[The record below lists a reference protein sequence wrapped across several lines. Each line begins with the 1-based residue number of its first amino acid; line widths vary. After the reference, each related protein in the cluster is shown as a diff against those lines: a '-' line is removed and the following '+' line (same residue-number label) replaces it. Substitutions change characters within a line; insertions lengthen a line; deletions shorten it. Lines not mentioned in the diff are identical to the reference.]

1 MRITN
6 NMMIA
11 NMTRNLQ
18 TNIRKLDRTQLEYNT
33 GKRIHKPSD
42 DPIGITRALKIKAD
56 RSELAQFKKNVEDAS
71 SWLENTEG
79 AILGLVSDTGALNR
93 LRDIMIQGAN
103 GTLTA
108 EQTKN
113 IQSEV
118 AQIKQQII
126 SIANTTY
133 SGNYIFSGKNT
144 DKPLLNA
151 DGTYNINPSQF
162 LDRGI
167 VDHRINYLVGVGEE
181 LNINTIGTALF
192 EAVDLSMN
200 ITLPEAGVTKEIDF
214 LGAKISITGNSTDPL
229 NPIASMEYNLE
240 IKIGDDIAPLNIT
253 IPATTDVDINGD
265 AFIVESDTKA
275 NIYTGINNYFNSI
288 KADPDDAESWNKL
301 LIEKEIPVDI
311 DNLDFKTFTN
321 AGEVVGVVAEP
332 KKAGLINLIE
342 RIEQKL
348 IEADYEEVSKL
359 LGPLDKFIDKT
370 LAVRGEIGAKV
381 NRAELILGRIEDD
394 EINLRTLQSKI
405 EDADLAET
413 AIRLMNEENVYRA
426 SLQVGARIIQPTL
439 LDFLR

>member
-1 MRITN
+1 
-6 NMMIA
+6 MMIA

-33 GKRIHKPSD
+33 GKKIHRPSD
-42 DPIGITRALKIKAD
+42 DPVGITRVLKIKSD

-79 AILGLVSDTGALNR
+79 AILGLVSDTGTLVR

-113 IQSEV
+113 IQNEV
-118 AQIKQQII
+118 EQIKQQII
-126 SIANTTY
+126 SMGNTTY

-151 DGTYNINPSQF
+151 DGTYNINPTQF
-162 LDRGI
+162 LDKGI
-167 VDHRINYLVGVGEE
+167 VDHRINYMVGVGEE

-200 ITLPEAGVTKEIDF
+200 VELPSAVGEVKEIDF
-214 LGAKISITGNSTDPL
+214 LGAKIKLTGLPATPPSTATP
-229 NPIASMEYNLE
+229 EYGWE
-240 IKIGDDIAPLNIT
+240 IKIGDGIT
-253 IPATTDVDINGD
+253 LTGPEVSGTYSGTPPTLDVEATKE
-265 AFIVESDTKA
+265 A
-275 NIYTGINNYFNSI
+275 IYNAVNTGFTGL
-288 KADPDDAESWNKL
+288 DPTQKEEWNKL
-301 LIEKEIPVDI
+301 LLEKEIPVDI
-311 DNLDFKTFTN
+311 NNLDFKTFTN
-321 AGEVVGVVAEP
+321 SGEVKGIVAQP

-348 IEADYEEVSKL
+348 IEANYEEVSQL
-359 LGPLDKFIDKT
+359 LGPLDKFIDKA
-370 LAVRGEIGAKV
+370 LAVRGDIGAKV
-381 NRAELILGRIEDD
+381 NRTELILGRIEDD
-394 EINLRTLQSKI
+394 AINLRELQSKL
-405 EDADLAET
+405 EDADLSET

>member
-1 MRITN
+1 
-6 NMMIA
+6 MIA

-33 GKRIHKPSD
+33 GKKIHRPSD
-42 DPIGITRALKIKAD
+42 DPVGITRVLKIKSD

-79 AILGLVSDTGALNR
+79 AILGLVSDTGTLVR

-113 IQSEV
+113 IQNEV
-118 AQIKQQII
+118 EQIKQQII
-126 SIANTTY
+126 SMGNTTY

-151 DGTYNINPSQF
+151 DGTYNINPTQF
-162 LDRGI
+162 LDKGI
-167 VDHRINYLVGVGEE
+167 VDHRINYMVGVGEE
-181 LNINTIGTALF
+181 LNINTVGTALF

-200 ITLPEAGVTKEIDF
+200 ITLPEAGKIKEINF
-214 LGAKISITGNSTDPL
+214 LGAKISVAGNTATPINYDLKIDIEGIGKIEIPGLADEAAIYNEINDIFMNINDYDKPYDPL
-229 NPIASMEYNLE
+229 DPAKKHPTKPTLTFEQDAS
-240 IKIGDDIAPLNIT
+240 
-253 IPATTDVDINGD
+253 
-265 AFIVESDTKA
+265 
-275 NIYTGINNYFNSI
+275 
-288 KADPDDAESWNKL
+288 ADPTITPKEAWNKL
-301 LIEKEIPVDI
+301 LLGKEIPVDI
-311 DNLDFKTFTN
+311 NNLDFKTFTN
-321 AGEVVGVVAEP
+321 SGEVKGIVAQP

-348 IEADYEEVSKL
+348 IEANYEEVSQL
-359 LGPLDKFIDKT
+359 LGPLDKFIDKA
-370 LAVRGEIGAKV
+370 LAVRGDIGAKV
-381 NRAELILGRIEDD
+381 NRTELILGRIEDD
-394 EINLRTLQSKI
+394 AINLRELQSKL
-405 EDADLAET
+405 EDADLSET